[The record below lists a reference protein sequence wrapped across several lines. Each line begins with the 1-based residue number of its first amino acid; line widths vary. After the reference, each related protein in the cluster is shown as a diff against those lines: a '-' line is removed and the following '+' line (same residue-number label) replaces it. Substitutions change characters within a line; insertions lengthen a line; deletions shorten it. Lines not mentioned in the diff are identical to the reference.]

1 MDYDQFVSK
10 SKSPDKKTGEIVRK
24 MYEQI
29 PFDREFYPKWT
40 DTTYEIDKT
49 SKDTIP
55 MYKIK
60 NEKNKQDKQR
70 YYSSQIQTII
80 PDRYRIE
87 KVIKERKSKGK
98 TQCFV
103 KWLNYPTE
111 YNSWVYKS
119 DIQKL

>member
-1 MDYDQFVSK
+1 
-10 SKSPDKKTGEIVRK
+10 
-24 MYEQI
+24 
-29 PFDREFYPKWT
+29 
-40 DTTYEIDKT
+40 
-49 SKDTIP
+49 